1 MAVID
6 WSNWPNRMAKQRS
19 QPLTD
24 IVRPRDPAKF
34 HRKVLKAS
42 HMQNRVE
49 GRDGISRDGGTI
61 PIVERLSCSLLH
73 TNLIRRSSLELSD

>member
-34 HRKVLKAS
+34 HRKVLKARAVS
-42 HMQNRVE
+42 
-49 GRDGISRDGGTI
+49 
-61 PIVERLSCSLLH
+61 
-73 TNLIRRSSLELSD
+73 ELSESWGIPKSAVF